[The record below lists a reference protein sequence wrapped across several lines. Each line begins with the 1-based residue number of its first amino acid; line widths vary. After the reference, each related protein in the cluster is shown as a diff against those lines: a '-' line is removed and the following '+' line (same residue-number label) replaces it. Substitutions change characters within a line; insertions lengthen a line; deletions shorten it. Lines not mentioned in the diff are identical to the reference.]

1 MIGVEGMRI
10 EAQEIIDFWLDEV
23 GEAQWYRASPELD
36 AEIRARFEPHW
47 RDAMDGKA
55 CGWQC
60 APESTL
66 ALLIL
71 LDQMPRNMFRGTAEA
86 FASDAKALKMAKRAI
101 DAGHDLKTP
110 LPQRQFY
117 YLPLEHSENLADQ
130 ERCVRLV
137 ATHLESAQNLL
148 HAKVHREVIRRFGR
162 FPYRNKALGRGTTPA
177 EAAYLADGGYQL
189 TLREIAA

>member
-1 MIGVEGMRI
+1 MQI
-10 EAQEIIDFWLDEV
+10 EAREIIDFWIKDV

-36 AEIRARFEPHW
+36 AMVKARFEPHW
-47 RDAMDGKA
+47 QDAMDGKSA
-55 CGWQC
+55 GWQC
-60 APESTL
+60 APDSTL

-71 LDQMPRNMFRGTAEA
+71 LDQMPRNMFRGSAKA
-86 FASDAKALKMAKRAI
+86 FASDAKALKMAKKAI

-110 LPQRQFY
+110 LPERQFY

-137 ATHLESAQNLL
+137 ATHLNEGQNLL

-162 FPYRNKALGRGTTPA
+162 FPYRNEALGRGSTAA
-177 EAAYLADGGYQL
+177 EAVYLQGGGYEM